1 MLTNKNSKYL
11 LNKFNNWIK
20 SLNAEKIKT
29 NHSSKLKDDINAEK
43 IKTNHSLK
51 LKDDIGLI
59 KIEEKANQFLI
70 EKIIGAVEKKSYVVS
85 MEEKLK
91 L

>member
-29 NHSSKLKDDINAEK
+29 NYSS
-43 IKTNHSLK
+43 K

-70 EKIIGAVEKKSYVVS
+70 EKIIGAVEKKPYVVS

>member
-1 MLTNKNSKYL
+1 MEETEESDLLTNKNSKYL
-11 LNKFNNWIK
+11 LNKFNSWIK

-29 NHSSKLKDDINAEK
+29 NHSS
-43 IKTNHSLK
+43 K

-70 EKIIGAVEKKSYVVS
+70 EKIIGAVEKKPYVVS

>member
-11 LNKFNNWIK
+11 LNKFNNCIK

-29 NHSSKLKDDINAEK
+29 NYSS
-43 IKTNHSLK
+43 K

-70 EKIIGAVEKKSYVVS
+70 EKIIGAVEKKPYVVS

>member
-1 MLTNKNSKYL
+1 MEETEESDLLTNKNSKYL
-11 LNKFNNWIK
+11 LNKFNSWIK

-29 NHSSKLKDDINAEK
+29 NHSS
-43 IKTNHSLK
+43 K

-70 EKIIGAVEKKSYVVS
+70 EKIIGAIS

>member
-29 NHSSKLKDDINAEK
+29 NHSSKLKDDI
-43 IKTNHSLK
+43 
-51 LKDDIGLI
+51 GLI

-70 EKIIGAVEKKSYVVS
+70 EKVIGAVEKKPYVVS

>member
-1 MLTNKNSKYL
+1 MEETEESDLLTNKNSKYL
-11 LNKFNNWIK
+11 LNKFNSWIK

-29 NHSSKLKDDINAEK
+29 NHSSKLKDD
-43 IKTNHSLK
+43 S
-51 LKDDIGLI
+51 GLI

-70 EKIIGAVEKKSYVVS
+70 EKIIGAVEKKPYVVS